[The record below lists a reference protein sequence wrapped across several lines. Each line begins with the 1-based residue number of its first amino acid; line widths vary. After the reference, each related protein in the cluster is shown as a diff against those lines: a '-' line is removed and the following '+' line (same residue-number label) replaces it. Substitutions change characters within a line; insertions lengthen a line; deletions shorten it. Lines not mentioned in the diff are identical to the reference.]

1 MQTVNFNESLL
12 DCHLLV
18 DVRTP
23 LEFEEDHIPGAV
35 NVPLLSNEERVEIG
49 ILHKQSGPHAAR
61 QRGLELT
68 APRFPSIVGEIAS
81 AASGR
86 PVLVYCWR
94 GGLRS
99 RTVTCILELTGYNA
113 VQLQGGYKTYR
124 NHVVSYFENFTPPGP
139 LVVIH
144 GLTGIG
150 KTSFILGLRGEKY
163 TVIDLEGL
171 ACHRGSAFGGLGL
184 SQSFSQKWFESI
196 LWDALRKSPKDMPI
210 ILEGESRRIGRI
222 YLPGNMYE
230 VMKDAI
236 IVWCAASLETRVDR
250 LIDEYGRE
258 EYREG
263 MASALERISR
273 KLGGAKFREIS
284 EYLERWELR
293 PFMAELLNSYYDK
306 VYYKTKDWQENVSI
320 SLEDFETAER
330 ELDAFLENLVEK
342 QK

>member
-1 MQTVNFNESLL
+1 MFYNE
-12 DCHLLV
+12 
-18 DVRTP
+18 
-23 LEFEEDHIPGAV
+23 EFETLPRPALEALQLKRLKSV
-35 NVPLLSNEERVEIG
+35 VERVYASVPFYRQALDRAAIRPDA
-49 ILHKQSGPHAAR
+49 ISTLADIRKLPFTYKQDMRDSYPYGLFAAR
-61 QRGLELT
+61 MEDVVR
-68 APRFPSIVGEIAS
+68 IHAS
-81 AASGR
+81 SG
-86 PVLVYCWR
+86 
-94 GGLRS
+94 
-99 RTVTCILELTGYNA
+99 TTG
-113 VQLQGGYKTYR
+113 KPT
-124 NHVVSYFENFTPPGP
+124 
-139 LVVIH
+139 
-144 GLTGIG
+144 
-150 KTSFILGLRGEKY
+150 
-163 TVIDLEGL
+163 

-196 LWDALRKSPKDMPI
+196 LWDALRRSPKDRPI

-222 YLPGNMYE
+222 SLPGNMYE

-306 VYYKTKDWQENVSI
+306 VYYKTKDWQENISI

-330 ELDAFLENLVEK
+330 ELDAFLAEHLPVRG
-342 QK
+342 